1 MSYVTRNTLKDE
13 LVMKETFTTVELAK
27 VLGKTSRFCISW
39 TELGI
44 FLADIQEA
52 TGYASRREFSYRGL
66 LRAYLAVYLH
76 EKYGFQRK
84 KIKDII
90 EFLWKDNLF
99 REWEQ
104 NFPNAAKS
112 IAKMTT
118 IPLEKKSEGGCIF
131 IINPYGKKPRMELF
145 SMSVADA
152 LRMLSEESIL
162 ETFAGLEDMIALN
175 LYDLKKE
182 IGKRIN
188 QLVKKK

>member
-1 MSYVTRNTLKDE
+1 
-13 LVMKETFTTVELAK
+13 MKETFTTVELAK

-44 FLADIQEA
+44 FLADVQEA
-52 TGYASRREFSYRGL
+52 AGYASRREFSYRGL
-66 LRAYLAVYLH
+66 LRAYLAVYFH

-84 KIKDII
+84 KIKNII
-90 EFLWKDNLF
+90 EFLWKVNLF

-104 NFPNAAKS
+104 EFPNAAKFMS
-112 IAKMTT
+112 MAAAK

-131 IINPYGKKPRMELF
+131 IIDPYGKKPRMIPF

-152 LRMLSEESIL
+152 LRMLSEESIV

-182 IGKRIN
+182 IDKRIN
-188 QLVKKK
+188 QMVKKK

>member
-1 MSYVTRNTLKDE
+1 
-13 LVMKETFTTVELAK
+13 
-27 VLGKTSRFCISW
+27 
-39 TELGI
+39 
-44 FLADIQEA
+44 
-52 TGYASRREFSYRGL
+52 
-66 LRAYLAVYLH
+66 
-76 EKYGFQRK
+76 
-84 KIKDII
+84 
-90 EFLWKDNLF
+90 
-99 REWEQ
+99 
-104 NFPNAAKS
+104 
-112 IAKMTT
+112 MTT